1 MGAKLPEKCS
11 LGAFQDKK
19 IANFAILKVKIVKIY
34 ILIGLFQ
41 VFSM

>member
-19 IANFAILKVKIVKIY
+19 MPILKVKIVKIY